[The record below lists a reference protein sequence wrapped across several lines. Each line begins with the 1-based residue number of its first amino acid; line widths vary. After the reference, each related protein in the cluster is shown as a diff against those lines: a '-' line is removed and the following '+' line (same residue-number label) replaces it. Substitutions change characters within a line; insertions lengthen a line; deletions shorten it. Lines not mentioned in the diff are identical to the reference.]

1 MNFIK
6 LLCAP
11 VVLAVAVVEDGLT
24 LLPRRSWGDDG
35 PSATERAV
43 KMLAEDK

>member
-1 MNFIK
+1 MTLLK

-11 VVLAVAVVEDGLT
+11 VVLAVAVVEDTLT
-24 LLPRRSWGDDG
+24 LIPRRSWGDDG

-43 KMLAEDK
+43 KILTEER